1 MQRWS
6 RDGPGIVSPP
16 GVRPGVEVGGSLD
29 ELGVLFV
36 FPPGPWNQRIL
47 MPVPFYHTS
56 SFFFVVS
63 VKTGCISSDTTFPI
77 MVLRAAA
84 LLVVRANPAVP
95 QRKTD
100 RGWD

>member
-1 MQRWS
+1 M
-6 RDGPGIVSPP
+6 
-16 GVRPGVEVGGSLD
+16 
-29 ELGVLFV
+29 GVLFV
-36 FPPGPWNQRIL
+36 FPSGPCSQRIL
-47 MPVPFYHTS
+47 LPRAILPHK
-56 SFFFVVS
+56 FFFFLWS
-63 VKTGCISSDTTFPI
+63 RVKTGCISSDTTFPI

>member
-1 MQRWS
+1 M
-6 RDGPGIVSPP
+6 
-16 GVRPGVEVGGSLD
+16 
-29 ELGVLFV
+29 GVLFV
-36 FPPGPWNQRIL
+36 FPSGPCNQRIL